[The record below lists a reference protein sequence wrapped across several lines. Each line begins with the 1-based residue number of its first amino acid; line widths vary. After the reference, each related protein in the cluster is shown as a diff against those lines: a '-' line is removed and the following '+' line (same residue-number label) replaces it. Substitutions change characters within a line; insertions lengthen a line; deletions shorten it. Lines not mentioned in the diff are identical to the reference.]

1 MDYNEK
7 AMKNILK
14 KHLDINFIFLH
25 LRVIY
30 SFHYVIKTLKDYNTY
45 KSQF

>member
-7 AMKNILK
+7 AMKKILK

-25 LRVIY
+25 SYI
-30 SFHYVIKTLKDYNTY
+30 TLG
-45 KSQF
+45 